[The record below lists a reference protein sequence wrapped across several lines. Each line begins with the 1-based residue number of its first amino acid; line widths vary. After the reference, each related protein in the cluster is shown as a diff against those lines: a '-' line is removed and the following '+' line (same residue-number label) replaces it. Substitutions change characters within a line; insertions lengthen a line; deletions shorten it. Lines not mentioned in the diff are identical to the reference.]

1 MTPEQPPNNL
11 TMQDN
16 YYLLLEKKNKIES
29 EITTWTRSLQDVS
42 YEETIDDEMI
52 RDFFQEK
59 NTIVQKLE
67 SLKKDLQEIERQIEI
82 IGLAAEGEIIL
93 EDEE

>member
-1 MTPEQPPNNL
+1 MTPEQQPNNL